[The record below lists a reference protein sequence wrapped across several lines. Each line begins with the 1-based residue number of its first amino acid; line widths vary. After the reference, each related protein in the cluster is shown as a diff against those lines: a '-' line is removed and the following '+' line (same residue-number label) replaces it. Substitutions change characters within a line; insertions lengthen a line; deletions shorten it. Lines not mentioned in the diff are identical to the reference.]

1 MGPADGVDFHGPDD
15 ANVAAEA
22 VVGKK
27 QKMLHIELLKSPGC
41 ATCTNAEEKIR
52 RMLDW
57 VGETYPNAQ
66 IEEIDL
72 VKHPKAAAKYG
83 LFGGPAIAVEESR
96 ESWSYGLFSFAPTG
110 FGRRLFLRRSPVL
123 FQNPHALTI
132 GADRDMTAFGWGRR
146 RFHLLI
152 ERLDILGQ
160 GQALTL
166 RQIREKGKIENLI
179 EAINGAAKIL
189 LRTRRV

>member
-1 MGPADGVDFHGPDD
+1 MTNFFGRAGVGREGKVGDDHG
-15 ANVAAEA
+15 
-22 VVGKK
+22 
-27 QKMLHIELLKSPGC
+27 IF
-41 ATCTNAEEKIR
+41 
-52 RMLDW
+52 LD
-57 VGETYPNAQ
+57 T
-66 IEEIDL
+66 
-72 VKHPKAAAKYG
+72 
-83 LFGGPAIAVEESR
+83 
-96 ESWSYGLFSFAPTG
+96 GLFSFAPTG